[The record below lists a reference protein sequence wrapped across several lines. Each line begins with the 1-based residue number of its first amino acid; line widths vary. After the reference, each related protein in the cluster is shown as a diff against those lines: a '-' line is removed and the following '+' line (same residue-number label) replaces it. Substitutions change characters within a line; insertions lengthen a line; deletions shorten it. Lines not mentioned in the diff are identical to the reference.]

1 MAVTTA
7 AVVGIGSGLASAG
20 MPFSQAAQQKRA
32 SSKAIAEQKK
42 LQASARERAEKNFY
56 QGLNVPLDAYGEQF
70 RQNIAGQQQAIQAL
84 QEGDQRNLQG
94 GIGALTAAGAAA
106 NEQTR
111 IGLGEALYG
120 NRKMKA
126 DAQNTINQDLKA
138 MDMGQAADQ
147 AAMARDA
154 DQARVAAISSGISGI
169 GTAAS
174 SLASVTDLYGKS
186 GGMKR
191 AERLYDGMVAEGLD
205 IDQISKAAGGDLS
218 AAVIKNT
225 LRKQDFS
232 GKQTRGFLRDKFK
245 GFDYSIFNNLY
256 TPPKS

>member
-7 AVVGIGSGLASAG
+7 AVVGVAQAG
-20 MPFSQAAQQKRA
+20 MSFSQAAQQKRA

-42 LQASARERAEKNFY
+42 LQASARQRAEKNFY

-70 RQNIAGQQQAIQAL
+70 RQNTANQQQTIQAL

-111 IGLGEALYG
+111 IGLGEALYE

-126 DAQNTINQDLKA
+126 DAQNTINQDLKS

-154 DQARVAAISSGISGI
+154 DQARVAAINSGISGI

-174 SLASVTDLYGKS
+174 SLASLAPLYGKT

-191 AERLYDGMVAEGLD
+191 AETISDGLTMQNITD
-205 IDQISKAAGGDLS
+205 AAGGELS
-218 AAVIKNT
+218 NAQIKNV
-225 LRKQDFS
+225 LRKQNFT
-232 GKQTRGFLRDKFK
+232 GKETRGFLRNKFED
-245 GFDYSIFNNLY
+245 FDYSIFNNMY
-256 TPPKS
+256 TPPQK

>member
-20 MPFSQAAQQKRA
+20 MSFSQAAQQKRA

-42 LQASARERAEKNFY
+42 LQASARQRAEKDFY

-70 RQNIAGQQQAIQAL
+70 RQNTANQQQTIQAL

-111 IGLGEALYG
+111 IGLGQAMYE

-154 DQARVAAISSGISGI
+154 DQARVAAITSGISGI

-174 SLASVTDLYGKS
+174 SLASLAPLYGKT

-191 AERLYDGMVAEGLD
+191 AETISDGLTMQNITD
-205 IDQISKAAGGDLS
+205 AAGGELS
-218 AAVIKNT
+218 QAQIKNI
-225 LRKQDFS
+225 LRQQNYT
-232 GKQTRGFLRDKFK
+232 GKETRGFLRNKFED
-245 GFDYSIFNNLY
+245 FDYSIFNNMY
-256 TPPKS
+256 TPPQQ

>member
-20 MPFSQAAQQKRA
+20 MSFSQAASASRA
-32 SSKAIAEQKK
+32 SANAIKEQKK
-42 LQASARERAEKNFY
+42 LQADARERAEKNFY

-70 RQNIAGQQQAIQAL
+70 RQNTANQQQTIQAL
-84 QEGDQRNLQG
+84 QEGDQRSLQG
-94 GIGALTAAGAAA
+94 GVGALTAAGAAA

-111 IGLGEALYG
+111 IGLGEALYE

-126 DAQNTINQDLKA
+126 DAQNTINQDLKS

-174 SLASVTDLYGKS
+174 SLASIAPLYGKT

-191 AERLYDGMVAEGLD
+191 AEALYDGLD
-205 IDQISKAAGGDLS
+205 ATSIEAAAGGQLS
-218 AAVIKNT
+218 AAQIKNT
-225 LRKQDFS
+225 LRQQDFS
-232 GKQTRGFLRDKFK
+232 GKQTRGFLKDNQT
-245 GFDYSIFNNLY
+245 FDYSLFKGMY
-256 TPPKS
+256 TPPK

>member
-20 MPFSQAAQQKRA
+20 MSFSQAAQQKRA
-32 SSKAIAEQKK
+32 ASKAIAEQKK

-56 QGLNVPLDAYGEQF
+56 EGLNVPLDAYGEQF
-70 RQNIAGQQQAIQAL
+70 RQNIANQQQSIQAL
-84 QEGDQRNLQG
+84 QEGDQRSLQG

-111 IGLGEALYG
+111 IGLGEALYD

-126 DAQNTINQDLKA
+126 DAKDNINQDLKL
-138 MDMGQAADQ
+138 MDIGQAADQ

-154 DQARVAAISSGISGI
+154 EQARVAAISSGISGI
-169 GTAAS
+169 QTAAS

-186 GGMKR
+186 GGQKR
-191 AERLYDGMVAEGLD
+191 AETLYDGLSMDAIEA
-205 IDQISKAAGGDLS
+205 AAGGALS
-218 AAVIKNT
+218 KAQIQNT
-225 LRKQDFS
+225 LRKQNFT
-232 GKQTRGFLRDKFK
+232 GKETRGFLKDNQT
-245 GFDYSIFNNLY
+245 FDYSIFKNMY
-256 TPPKS
+256 TPPK

>member
-20 MPFSQAAQQKRA
+20 MSFSQAAQQKRA

-111 IGLGEALYG
+111 IGLGEALYE

-174 SLASVTDLYGKS
+174 SLASIAPLYGKT

-191 AERLYDGMVAEGLD
+191 AEALYDGLD
-205 IDQISKAAGGDLS
+205 ATSIEAAAGGELS
-218 AAVIKNT
+218 AAQIKNT
-225 LRKQDFS
+225 LRQQDFS
-232 GKQTRGFLRDKFK
+232 GKQTRGFLRDNTT
-245 GFDYSIFNNLY
+245 FDYSIFDKMY
-256 TPPKS
+256 KPAQ

>member
-7 AVVGIGSGLASAG
+7 AVIGIGSGLASAG
-20 MPFSQAAQQKRA
+20 MSFSQAASASRA
-32 SSKAIAEQKK
+32 SANAIKEQKK
-42 LQASARERAEKNFY
+42 LQADARERAEKNFY
-56 QGLNVPLDAYGEQF
+56 QGLNVPLDAYSEQF
-70 RQNIAGQQQAIQAL
+70 RQNIAGQQQTIQAL
-84 QEGDQRNLQG
+84 QEGDQRSLQG
-94 GIGALTAAGAAA
+94 GVGALTAAGAAA

-111 IGLGEALYG
+111 IGLGEALYE

-126 DAQNTINQDLKA
+126 DAQNTINQDLKS

-174 SLASVTDLYGKS
+174 SLASIAPLYGKT

-191 AERLYDGMVAEGLD
+191 AEALYDGLD
-205 IDQISKAAGGDLS
+205 ATSIEAAAGGELS
-218 AAVIKNT
+218 AAQIKNI
-225 LRKQDFS
+225 LRQQDFS
-232 GKQTRGFLRDKFK
+232 GKQTRGFLRDNTT
-245 GFDYSIFNNLY
+245 FDYSIFDKMY
-256 TPPKS
+256 KPAQ

>member
-20 MPFSQAAQQKRA
+20 MSFSQAAQQKRA

-42 LQASARERAEKNFY
+42 LQASARQRAEKNFY

-70 RQNIAGQQQAIQAL
+70 RQNTANQQQTIQAL
-84 QEGDQRNLQG
+84 QEGNQRNLQG

-111 IGLGEALYG
+111 IGLGEALYE

-126 DAQNTINQDLKA
+126 DAQNTINQDLKS

-154 DQARVAAISSGISGI
+154 DQARVAAINSGISGI

-174 SLASVTDLYGKS
+174 SLASLAPLYGKT

-191 AERLYDGMVAEGLD
+191 AETISDGLTMQNITD
-205 IDQISKAAGGDLS
+205 AAGGELS
-218 AAVIKNT
+218 NAQIKNV
-225 LRKQDFS
+225 LRKQNFT
-232 GKQTRGFLRDKFK
+232 GKETRGFLRNKFED
-245 GFDYSIFNNLY
+245 FDYSIFNNMY
-256 TPPKS
+256 TPPQK

>member
-20 MPFSQAAQQKRA
+20 MSFSQAAQQKRA

-42 LQASARERAEKNFY
+42 LQASARQRAEKNFY

-70 RQNIAGQQQAIQAL
+70 RQNTANQQQTIQAL

-94 GIGALTAAGAAA
+94 GISALTAAGAAA

-111 IGLGEALYG
+111 IGLGEAMYE

-154 DQARVAAISSGISGI
+154 DQARVAAINSGISGI

-174 SLASVTDLYGKS
+174 SLASLAPLYGKT

-191 AERLYDGMVAEGLD
+191 AETISDGLTMQNITD
-205 IDQISKAAGGDLS
+205 AAGGELS
-218 AAVIKNT
+218 NAQIKNV
-225 LRKQDFS
+225 LRKQNFT
-232 GKQTRGFLRDKFK
+232 GKETRGFLRNKFED
-245 GFDYSIFNNLY
+245 FDYSIFNNMY
-256 TPPKS
+256 KAPQ

>member
-20 MPFSQAAQQKRA
+20 MSFSQAAQQKRA

-42 LQASARERAEKNFY
+42 LQASARQRAEKNFY

-70 RQNIAGQQQAIQAL
+70 RQNTANQQQTIQAL

-111 IGLGEALYG
+111 IGLGEALYE

-126 DAQNTINQDLKA
+126 DAQNTINQDLKS

-154 DQARVAAISSGISGI
+154 DQARVAAINSGISGI

-174 SLASVTDLYGKS
+174 SLASLAPLYGKT

-191 AERLYDGMVAEGLD
+191 AETISDGLTMQNITD
-205 IDQISKAAGGDLS
+205 AAGGELS
-218 AAVIKNT
+218 NAQIKNV
-225 LRKQDFS
+225 LRKQNFT
-232 GKQTRGFLRDKFK
+232 GKETRGFLRNKFED
-245 GFDYSIFNNLY
+245 FDYSIFNNMY
-256 TPPKS
+256 TPPQK